1 MSIRAMNWAWQVELE
16 PSSKLLL
23 LALADIADD
32 KGLAWPSVSTLA
44 RKSCVSVR
52 TAQRVLRQLASL
64 PEPLLKV
71 STQHSANGRQRT
83 NAYQLLMGGKEGDN
97 LAPSPPTRPGEGDSG
112 DGERVAAPSHREDDV
127 PDTPEGDKALSS
139 EPPQEPPPE
148 SKTRTT
154 RRRPVD
160 KPLTA
165 CEQRE
170 LLRLARE
177 VPSETAEKLFIQ
189 LAQKSRGGQIT
200 SPVAWMRAAV
210 ARIKSQATA

>member
-32 KGLAWPSVSTLA
+32 KGVAWPSVSTLA

-52 TAQRVLRQLASL
+52 TAQRVLRQLAS
-64 PEPLLKV
+64 PPVPLLKV

-83 NAYQLLMGGKEGDN
+83 NAYQLLMAGREGDN
-97 LAPSPPTRPGEGDSG
+97 LAPSPPIERGEGDRG
-112 DGERVAAPSHREDDV
+112 DEGGVTAPSHREDV
-127 PDTPEGDKALSS
+127 TLDTPEGDRAVSPKPPKPPS
-139 EPPQEPPPE
+139 EL
-148 SKTRTT
+148 KTRTT
-154 RRRPVD
+154 RRRSVD

-165 CEQRE
+165 AEQRE
-170 LLRLARE
+170 LLQLARE
-177 VPSETAEKLFIQ
+177 LPEETAEKLFIQ
-189 LAQKSRGGQIT
+189 LAARNRNGEIT

-210 ARIKSQATA
+210 VRIKGTATA